1 MSTEPFLSK
10 DHLLDL
16 IKGQTRVEA
25 ELANLIRLQEE
36 TRSDIKKMGVETQ
49 SKVDKLEVRVKALE
63 DESIRSRAY
72 AAVGGSAAGV
82 GMSFL
87 IPFVKSKLG
96 L

>member
-1 MSTEPFLSK
+1 MSNEPFLSK

-25 ELANLIRLQEE
+25 ELANLIRLQEG
-36 TRSDIKKMGVETQ
+36 TRADIKKMGSETQ
-49 SKVDKLEVRVKALE
+49 AKVDKLDVRVKALE
-63 DESIRSRAY
+63 DDGIRTKAY

-87 IPFVKSKLG
+87 VPWLKSKLG
-96 L
+96 F